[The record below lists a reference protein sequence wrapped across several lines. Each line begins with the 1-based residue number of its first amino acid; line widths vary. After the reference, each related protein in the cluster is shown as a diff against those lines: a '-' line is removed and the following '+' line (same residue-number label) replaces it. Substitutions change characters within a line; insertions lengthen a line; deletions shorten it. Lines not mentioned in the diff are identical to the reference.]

1 MYKKMAAFKKE
12 QKMKILTE
20 RVGEKPQI
28 RRSKD
33 TNLL

>member
-1 MYKKMAAFKKE
+1 
-12 QKMKILTE
+12 MKILTE

-33 TNLL
+33 TNLLWISCLNN